1 MDAVILTK
9 KSNVINNTFN
19 RKSAADMM
27 ECAAMRGLL
36 ECVANSIVS
45 FQKYICFRTLGSC
58 DMCELEQSCST
69 SSYRTGTILRLLV
82 RIKRC
87 RVRV

>member
-36 ECVANSIVS
+36 ECVANSI
-45 FQKYICFRTLGSC
+45 
-58 DMCELEQSCST
+58 
-69 SSYRTGTILRLLV
+69 LLPK
-82 RIKRC
+82 IYMF
-87 RVRV
+87 